1 MRAQAPAQASRAAL
15 HLVMF
20 DYVEARRLQPI
31 AAVINYCSRDEVD
44 VLVVGRTEHHP
55 LTWLGSFAEPLLTA
69 PPCSIL
75 ALGRSSVHAVSI
87 CTRSHLVHRVQIQ
100 TAIDWRYWNRG
111 EKLFLALDFHTA
123 VFILLIDRVRQYQ
136 RIQHTRKRH
145 IYRNQWNSMFFLR
158 WGIDNGRSVE

>member
-55 LTWLGSFAEPLLTA
+55 LPWLGSFAEPLLTA
-69 PPCSIL
+69 PPCSIPRPFF
-75 ALGRSSVHAVSI
+75 GRFLVHAVSI
-87 CTRSHLVHRVQIQ
+87 CTRSHLVNRVQIQ
-100 TAIDWRYWNRG
+100 TLTSGYYWLQGKG
-111 EKLFLALDFHTA
+111 ET
-123 VFILLIDRVRQYQ
+123 I
-136 RIQHTRKRH
+136 
-145 IYRNQWNSMFFLR
+145 S
-158 WGIDNGRSVE
+158 GP

>member
-31 AAVINYCSRDEVD
+31 AAVTNYCSRDEVD

-55 LTWLGSFAEPLLTA
+55 LPWLGSFAEPLLAA

-75 ALGRSSVHAVSI
+75 APGPFFCRFLVHAVSI
-87 CTRSHLVHRVQIQ
+87 RTRSHLVNRVQIR
-100 TAIDWRYWNRG
+100 TLTSGYYWLQG
-111 EKLFLALDFHTA
+111 K
-123 VFILLIDRVRQYQ
+123 
-136 RIQHTRKRH
+136 
-145 IYRNQWNSMFFLR
+145 
-158 WGIDNGRSVE
+158 G